1 MIIGTLPKWLDSSK
15 PRRGDMM
22 IEKKMAI
29 PPILA
34 NPAGVT

>member
-1 MIIGTLPKWLDSSK
+1 MMIARLPIWLDSSK

-29 PPILA
+29 PPLPA
-34 NPAGVT
+34 NPVGVI